1 MVAGSKLE
9 TNFSDVVPGAQHSL
23 ETEIVQVE
31 GNLETSHLL
40 EQIESLRGTVRFLR
54 TENGYLK
61 GQDMLRELRSLPPI
75 DVPSKFYVPSSTPP
89 LVPDTGSDDDVP
101 TSPKISRQKT
111 NGKRA
116 TAMRPTTVHEESPV
130 TVKKE
135 TSLRALST
143 ETKLLYRE
151 LLDYSASPKLVDLQS
166 LEAAAKKGWIPQ
178 RKTAAHQ
185 LWERKREGEK
195 LGRRVKGLM
204 EKVESVRMTALP
216 S

>member
-1 MVAGSKLE
+1 
-9 TNFSDVVPGAQHSL
+9 
-23 ETEIVQVE
+23 
-31 GNLETSHLL
+31 
-40 EQIESLRGTVRFLR
+40 
-54 TENGYLK
+54 
-61 GQDMLRELRSLPPI
+61 MLRELRSLPPI
-75 DVPSKFYVPSSTPP
+75 DIPSQFYVPSSTPP
-89 LVPDTGSDDDVP
+89 LVADTGSDDDVP
-101 TSPKISRQKT
+101 TSPSRQKVNRKKVVT
-111 NGKRA
+111 A
-116 TAMRPTTVHEESPV
+116 TRPTVHEEPPV
-130 TVKKE
+130 TVEKE
-135 TSLRALST
+135 TTATTTSLRALST

-166 LEAAAKKGWIPQ
+166 LEAAAATTTTTKKKGWIPQ

>member
-1 MVAGSKLE
+1 LPTAKLE
-9 TNFSDVVPGAQHSL
+9 TDLSGVASGAQHTL

-40 EQIESLRGTVRFLR
+40 EQIDTLRGTVRFLR

-61 GQDMLRELRSLPPI
+61 GQDMLRELRSLPPLDI
-75 DVPSKFYVPSSTPP
+75 PSKFYVPSSTPP
-89 LVPDTGSDDDVP
+89 LVPDIGSDDDAPASPKQSRPRVNGKKTTA
-101 TSPKISRQKT
+101 TSP
-111 NGKRA
+111 
-116 TAMRPTTVHEESPV
+116 PVHEESPV
-130 TVKKE
+130 TVKKG

-151 LLDYSASPKLVDLQS
+151 LLDYSASPKMVDLQS
-166 LEAAAKKGWIPQ
+166 LDAAAKKGWVPQ

-195 LGRRVKGLM
+195 LSRRVKGLM
-204 EKVESVRMTALP
+204 EKVDNVRMTALP
-216 S
+216 L

>member
-1 MVAGSKLE
+1 
-9 TNFSDVVPGAQHSL
+9 
-23 ETEIVQVE
+23 
-31 GNLETSHLL
+31 
-40 EQIESLRGTVRFLR
+40 VRFLR

-61 GQDMLRELRSLPPI
+61 GQDMLRELRSLPPL

-89 LVPDTGSDDDVP
+89 LVPDTGSDDDAPP
-101 TSPKISRQKT
+101 TSPNKPHQKV
-111 NGKRA
+111 NGKKA
-116 TAMRPTTVHEESPV
+116 TLTATRPRVHEESPV

-135 TSLRALST
+135 ASLRALST

-166 LEAAAKKGWIPQ
+166 LEAAANKKGWIPQ

-204 EKVESVRMTALP
+204 EKVESVRMTSLP

>member
-1 MVAGSKLE
+1 MVVSSKLD
-9 TNFSDVVPGAQHSL
+9 TDLSDVVPGAQHTL

-31 GNLETSHLL
+31 GNPETSHLL
-40 EQIESLRGTVRFLR
+40 EQIETLRGTVRFLR

-61 GQDMLRELRSLPPI
+61 GQDMLRELRSLPPL
-75 DVPSKFYVPSSTPP
+75 DVPSKFYIPSSTPP

-101 TSPKISRQKT
+101 VSPKKCRPKDHGRKATATSP
-111 NGKRA
+111 
-116 TAMRPTTVHEESPV
+116 TVHEESPV
-130 TVKKE
+130 IVKKE

-166 LEAAAKKGWIPQ
+166 LDAAVKKGWVPQ

-195 LGRRVKGLM
+195 LSRRVKGLM
-204 EKVESVRMTALP
+204 EKVGSVRMTALP
-216 S
+216 L

>member
-1 MVAGSKLE
+1 M
-9 TNFSDVVPGAQHSL
+9 
-23 ETEIVQVE
+23 
-31 GNLETSHLL
+31 
-40 EQIESLRGTVRFLR
+40 RFLR

-61 GQDMLRELRSLPPI
+61 GQDMLRELRSLPPL

-101 TSPKISRQKT
+101 ASPKRSRQKV
-111 NGKRA
+111 NMEKA
-116 TAMRPTTVHEESPV
+116 TTVSPTVHEESPV
-130 TVKKE
+130 TVTGKRE

-166 LEAAAKKGWIPQ
+166 LGAAVKKGWVPQ

-195 LGRRVKGLM
+195 LSRRVKGLM
-204 EKVESVRMTALP
+204 EKVENVRMTALP

>member
-1 MVAGSKLE
+1 M
-9 TNFSDVVPGAQHSL
+9 
-23 ETEIVQVE
+23 
-31 GNLETSHLL
+31 
-40 EQIESLRGTVRFLR
+40 RFLR

-61 GQDMLRELRSLPPI
+61 GQDMLRELRSLPPL
-75 DVPSKFYVPSSTPP
+75 DVPSKYYVPSSTPP

-101 TSPKISRQKT
+101 ASPKSSRQKV
-111 NGKRA
+111 KRKNA
-116 TAMRPTTVHEESPV
+116 TTVSPTVHEEPPV
-130 TVKKE
+130 AGKKE

-166 LEAAAKKGWIPQ
+166 LDAAAKKGWVPQ

-195 LGRRVKGLM
+195 LSRRVKGLM
-204 EKVESVRMTALP
+204 ERVENVRMTALP